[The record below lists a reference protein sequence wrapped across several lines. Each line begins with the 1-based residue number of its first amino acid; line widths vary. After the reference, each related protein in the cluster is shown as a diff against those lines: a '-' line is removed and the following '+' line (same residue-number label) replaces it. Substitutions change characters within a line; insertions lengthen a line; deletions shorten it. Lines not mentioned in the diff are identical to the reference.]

1 MALKGN
7 RGHKG
12 NRGQAAILDTS
23 MDHSA
28 GNTMSRSFR
37 FDGTSSFF
45 HVVPHRNR
53 REANFT
59 DDGDRKFFLGT
70 L

>member
-1 MALKGN
+1 
-7 RGHKG
+7 
-12 NRGQAAILDTS
+12 
-23 MDHSA
+23 
-28 GNTMSRSFR
+28 MSRSFR
-37 FDGTSSFF
+37 FEGTRSFF
-45 HVVPHRNR
+45 QVVPHRNR